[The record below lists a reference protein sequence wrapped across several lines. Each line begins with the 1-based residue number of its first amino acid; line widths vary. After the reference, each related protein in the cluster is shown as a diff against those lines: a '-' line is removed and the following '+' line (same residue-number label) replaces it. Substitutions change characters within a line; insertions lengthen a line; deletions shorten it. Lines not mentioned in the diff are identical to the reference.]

1 MGKFSVKRLSGLI
14 DWGVSVW
21 DSIMKATLLLPFA
34 KIGRSSY
41 LHSLLKNHLAPDDI
55 QRALATAPTKVM
67 GVKNIS
73 KLAQK
78 EARKNVW
85 YATLFSFITAIPT
98 NWLMWPAI
106 VIDLLQ
112 FQINVFLISQK
123 LLFLYG
129 KNDIE
134 NETQINEKANRLM
147 LIVSTIMIGKQKLS
161 RVAKS
166 AAGMVGKQIVERYG
180 TRLLSKFIVFNTLR
194 QIAKWMGISL
204 TKTML
209 VDGINMLIPIICA
222 AISALV
228 SYALI
233 SPMAKKLQSHLRQEL
248 EKELKEKEGTSE
260 CQA

>member
-1 MGKFSVKRLSGLI
+1 MEKNSIKRISRLI
-14 DWGVSVW
+14 DWGISVW

-34 KIGRSSY
+34 KIDKNTY
-41 LHSLLKNHLAPDDI
+41 LNTVLKRHLSPEDVK
-55 QRALATAPTKVM
+55 RALETAPTKVM

-85 YATLFSFITAIPT
+85 YATLLSFITAIPT

-106 VIDLLQ
+106 IIDLLQ
-112 FQINVFLISQK
+112 FQIHVFLISQK

-129 KNDIE
+129 KYDIE
-134 NETQINEKANRLM
+134 KESQVNEKANRLM

-180 TRLLSKFIVFNTLR
+180 TRLLSKFIIFNTLR

-209 VDGINMLIPIICA
+209 IEGINMLIPIICA

-233 SPMAKKLQSHLRQEL
+233 SPMAKKLQSHLKQEL
-248 EKELKEKEGTSE
+248 EKELNAKEENAE
-260 CQA
+260 I